1 MQHDV
6 FNLMLFMRRL
16 PESSS
21 SQEKLEIISRITGLT
36 KYMWPSSSKVEECTK
51 LVCKI

>member
-6 FNLMLFMRRL
+6 FDLMLFMRRL

-21 SQEKLEIISRITGLT
+21 SQEELEINLRLQNMVNIAFILGGS
-36 KYMWPSSSKVEECTK
+36 C
-51 LVCKI
+51 

>member
-21 SQEKLEIISRITGLT
+21 SEEKLEINLRLQNMVNIAFILRGS
-36 KYMWPSSSKVEECTK
+36 C
-51 LVCKI
+51 